1 MQDIKDNNLVR
12 FIKISK
18 TKEGLFANYR
28 VKGIK
33 GGSAFST
40 TISVDL
46 SAAEV
51 TAADT
56 LEAIIEK
63 CADVAVREYK
73 KSDFRFEGL
82 AAV

>member
-1 MQDIKDNNLVR
+1 MKDITENNLVR
-12 FIKISK
+12 FIRITK
-18 TKEGLFANYR
+18 TKEGLFANFR

-40 TISVDL
+40 AISVDF

-51 TAADT
+51 DASDS
-56 LEAIIEK
+56 LESIIEK